1 VNIKDDMLQVV
12 DTIRDKGFTATV
24 DNVKIEAIIRR
35 IVGNGFRLKRQN
47 GNVYEFE
54 PLRYRAFW
62 L

>member
-1 VNIKDDMLQVV
+1 MSIKDDMLQVV

-24 DNVKIEAIIRR
+24 DNIKIEAIIRR
-35 IVGNGFRLKRQN
+35 IVGNGFRLRRQN

-54 PLRYRAFW
+54 PIKWAFW